1 MTISRLLCTALVSYI
16 AITPHAKA
24 FIDPPVFSPAL
35 VLENQPFSVS
45 YRNGVCDLFPL
56 SGFPI
61 DVFQVPSN
69 RIQIFVTGIHQTDP
83 IVCNSGIVNAG
94 FALPVLPA
102 GDYQLELYI
111 RNLAN
116 PLRPIHNGPVAQ
128 FRVAGAPTVTQIPT
142 LNMGGWLLMLL
153 GILAAAGISTRRRA

>member
-1 MTISRLLCTALVSYI
+1 MLRSVLAFVSYI
-16 AITPHAKA
+16 AAIPHAQA

-45 YRNGVCDLFPL
+45 YRNGVCDFFPSL
-56 SGFPI
+56 GFPI
-61 DVFQVPSN
+61 DIVQVPPN
-69 RIQIFVTGIHQTDP
+69 RLQIFVTGIHHSDP
-83 IVCNSGIVNAG
+83 ILCIGNIGNPS
-94 FALPVLPA
+94 FALPALPA

-111 RNLAN
+111 RNRAN
-116 PLRPIHNGPVAQ
+116 PFRPIHDGPVAQ

-153 GILAAAGISTRRRA
+153 GILAATGLSTRLGAHYK

>member
-1 MTISRLLCTALVSYI
+1 LRCC
-16 AITPHAKA
+16 HAKA

-45 YRNGVCDLFPL
+45 YRNGVCDGFPF
-56 SGFPI
+56 SGFPTDI
-61 DVFQVPSN
+61 FRVAPN
-69 RIQIFVTGIHQTDP
+69 RLQIFVTGVHITDP
-83 IVCNSGIVNAG
+83 IFCIQGIGNPS
-94 FALPVLPA
+94 FALPALPA

-111 RNLAN
+111 RNRAN
-116 PLRPIHNGPVAQ
+116 PFRPIHDGPVAP

-153 GILAAAGISTRRRA
+153 GILATTGLSTRLGAHYK